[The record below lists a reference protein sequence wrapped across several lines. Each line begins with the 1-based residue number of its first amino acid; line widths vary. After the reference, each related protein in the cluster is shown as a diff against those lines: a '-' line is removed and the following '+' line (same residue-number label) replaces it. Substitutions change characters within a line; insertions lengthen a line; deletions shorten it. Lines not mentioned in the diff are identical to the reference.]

1 MRAIA
6 FVVCLA
12 ACGNPARREVEPL
25 APQPAPIPAAN
36 DKDILTPTPALVPPD
51 APPSGSSANG
61 AIHISVE
68 ADGGIPIDGAAL
80 PPLPDA
86 VVPDAG
92 SPMQR

>member
-6 FVVCLA
+6 FVVCLT
-12 ACGNPARREVEPL
+12 ACGNPGRREVEPL
-25 APQPAPIPAAN
+25 APQPATIPGAN

-51 APPSGSSANG
+51 AATTGSPTGGSIN
-61 AIHISVE
+61 ISVE

-80 PPLPDA
+80 PLLPDA